1 MIHRFIIIL
10 QILLVIFACVACSK
24 ERKNT
29 EGFDD
34 DDSYNKPITDDR
46 SYDAI
51 RAYENQG
58 YRGPHHNRQPYNGYD
73 DRGQQDY
80 NGYRGGP
87 NDNKGYQGRS
97 EYDVPKSR
105 SRDRHY

>member
-1 MIHRFIIIL
+1 M
-10 QILLVIFACVACSK
+10 IFACVACSK
-24 ERKNT
+24 DRKDK

-51 RAYENQG
+51 RSYENQG

-73 DRGQQDY
+73 DRGHQDY
-80 NGYRGGP
+80 KGHRGGQ
-87 NDNKGYQGRS
+87 NDNRGYQGRS
-97 EYDVPKSR
+97 EYDVPKGR